1 MFRRVISSAAL
12 LLSSSNAL
20 LLASRR
26 PFHGAV
32 RHMRMSVSTGAQ
44 AALPSLVDL
53 TDPREWLEDVE
64 GDAQI
69 DWVKERN
76 SEAIE
81 RIGEPSDK
89 PLYGRL
95 LEIMESDEK
104 IPFIGRVLNGLYYNF
119 WQDETHVQ
127 GIWRRCTP
135 EEYRKPEPAW
145 ELVLDLDALS
155 KAEGI
160 TWVWSGSTCAGAR
173 PRTSRYRVQGAV
185 ATPGGSVGRH
195 PLGLLL
201 STPFSRSGGRLLWVQ
216 ATGRGPRGTQGLRGG
231 LNPCYSLTHSLIY

>member
-1 MFRRVISSAAL
+1 MKRAVAVSAMFCRVISSAAL

-20 LLASRR
+20 LLPSS
-26 PFHGAV
+26 FHGAV
-32 RHMRMSVSTGAQ
+32 RHMRMSMSTGAQ

-69 DWVKERN
+69 GWVKERN
-76 SEAIE
+76 GEAIE

-127 GIWRRCTP
+127 GIWRRCCQQ
-135 EEYRKPEPAW
+135 RI
-145 ELVLDLDALS
+145 LS
-155 KAEGI
+155 SACLLY
-160 TWVWSGSTCAGAR
+160 TSPS
-173 PRTSRYRVQGAV
+173 PRDRTRSRMPSSA
-185 ATPGGSVGRH
+185 
-195 PLGLLL
+195 
-201 STPFSRSGGRLLWVQ
+201 
-216 ATGRGPRGTQGLRGG
+216 
-231 LNPCYSLTHSLIY
+231 